1 MFFDAHAHLASS
13 PKSYSDINSV
23 ITTAR
28 KKGVERIVDAAIDL
42 ETSEEVLALHSKFPN
57 TVIPTI
63 GIQPEKLVPGSDIYD
78 EKIDSSKAIESIVKE
93 LRVIYE
99 KGEGKYKA
107 IGECGLDYYWLEE
120 DSKISVDSKVKSQ
133 SLQKE
138 LFRKQIEF
146 AYRVNLPV
154 IVHSRGAEDECLKT
168 ILKVLTNGKDS
179 YDKKAKNSNIKVLF
193 HSFTGSIETAKR
205 IFEEGYYISFNG
217 ILTYPKADDIREIFK
232 IGWCNYREQV
242 LSETDSPYLP
252 PQSKRGGICVPKD
265 VIEVVEEMSKVI
277 NTEMSIVSKDIF
289 QNAISFY
296 GL

>member
-13 PKSYSDINSV
+13 PKSYSDISSV

-28 KKGVERIVDAAIDL
+28 TKGVERIVDAAIDL
-42 ETSEEVLALHSKFPN
+42 ETSVEVLALHSKCPN

-107 IGECGLDYYWLEE
+107 IGECGLDYYWLEK
-120 DSKISVDSKVKSQ
+120 DSKISLDSKVKLQ

-146 AYRVNLPV
+146 AYSVNLPV

-168 ILKVLTNGKDS
+168 ILKSRVV
-179 YDKKAKNSNIKVLF
+179 NSNIKFLF
-193 HSFTGSIETAKR
+193 HSFTGTTNTAKK
-205 IFEEGYYISFNG
+205 IFEEGYHISFNG
-217 ILTYPKADDIREIFK
+217 IITYPKADDIREIFK
-232 IGWCNYREQV
+232 IGWGNYRELV

-252 PQSKRGGICVPKD
+252 PQSKRGSICEPKD
-265 VIEVVEEMSKVI
+265 VIEVVEGMSKVI
-277 NTEMSIVSKDIF
+277 NTDMSIVSNTVF
-289 QNAISFY
+289 QNALSLY
-296 GL
+296 SL